1 MSDNER
7 LTPKKRAF
15 VRALLTE
22 RDTRAAARA
31 VGIGD
36 ATAYRWLK
44 SDAIRAAILDAEG
57 DALEETTR
65 GLLRLSAEAVN
76 TLGDAMTD
84 QDAATGARVR
94 AADVVLARLLQLRE
108 LITLESRVS
117 ALEEKVN
124 NEQPTTPA

>member
-1 MSDNER
+1 M
-7 LTPKKRAF
+7 
-15 VRALLTE
+15 
-22 RDTRAAARA
+22 
-31 VGIGD
+31 GIGD